1 MTYQDP
7 VVLELCRRHGEPD
20 PEVLIVRLCEELA
33 AEYPTTS
40 GPSPLRKMGS
50 SRLIRDVHRRPIT
63 PRVGSTCS
71 GYLYVVNGGYEVT
84 VNAHESEERQAFSE
98 AHEIVHTFFREV
110 RPDRIPSKEEER
122 LCELGASILMMP
134 TERMRRFLN
143 GAGLSLDGL
152 AACGTEFGAS
162 LDASGC
168 RALAVTEES
177 ACFLVGTIKR
187 KKDEEERN
195 AGEPRLRVHHWN
207 ASPSWPDQG
216 TYLNLPFKSGS
227 LVAEAFDHE
236 DYREGHTTL
245 GTYFRDGIYD
255 IEARGYSFTKPS
267 LNDGGAAVVVA
278 VRQVYVLARELVL

>member
-1 MTYQDP
+1 MMYQDP

-110 RPDRIPSKEEER
+110 RPDCIPSKEEER

-134 TERMRRFLN
+134 TERVRRFLN
-143 GAGLSLDGL
+143 GVGLSLDGL

-195 AGEPRLRVHHWN
+195 TGEPRLRVHHWN

-245 GTYFRDGIYD
+245 GTYVRDGIYD

-278 VRQVYVLARELVL
+278 VRQVCVLARELVL